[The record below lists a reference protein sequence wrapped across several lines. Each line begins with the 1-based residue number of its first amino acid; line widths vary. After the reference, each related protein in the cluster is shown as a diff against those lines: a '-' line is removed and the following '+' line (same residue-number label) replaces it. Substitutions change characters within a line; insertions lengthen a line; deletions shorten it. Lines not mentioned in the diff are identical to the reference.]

1 LAPPEEDES
10 STFSKRVLEN
20 SIISGF
26 SITSINSKEELYS
39 RPTIDKLFISLL

>member
-1 LAPPEEDES
+1 LAPPEEDEAS
-10 STFSKRVLEN
+10 NFSKRALDN